1 MIKIR
6 LRQDLE
12 DDAEKF
18 FSDRN
23 ITLNDDAH
31 ATPLP
36 GSVVFAYGDQNL
48 EVLELLEILTGKE
61 TKPTNRYF
69 FDDADRELAML
80 FKLTFA

>member
-1 MIKIR
+1 MIKVR
-6 LRQDLE
+6 LCKGLE

-23 ITLNDDAH
+23 ITLNDDAY

-36 GSVVFAYGDQNL
+36 GNVVFAYGDQNL

-61 TKPTNRYF
+61 TKSTNRYF